1 MNVGVAEDDFE
12 LNLPPLPP
20 KYWVYRPVPP
30 HLLYA
35 VLRLEPGALHLG
47 SKLSTK
53 SVTSTACGKYQEV
66 N

>member
-1 MNVGVAEDDFE
+1 MNVGIAEDDLEF

-35 VLRLEPGALHLG
+35 VLRLELRALHLG
-47 SKLSTK
+47 SKLSAY
-53 SVTSTACGKYQEV
+53 SVTSAA
-66 N
+66 